1 MTEDCRA
8 RRRALVQGLALL
20 PLALAVPAAR
30 AARGRPRTL
39 QFYHTHTSERL
50 SVTYFEDGRYVPD
63 ALSAIDHLLRDFR
76 TEQVHAIDPRLLD
89 QLFALTQRCDG
100 RRYEVIS
107 GYRSPKTN
115 AMLRHTT
122 RGVAAHSL
130 HLDGR
135 AIDVRLEGCDTS
147 TLHRAALAMAR
158 GGVGFYPRSNF
169 VHLDTGRFRTWGGAG
184 PRG

>member
-1 MTEDCRA
+1 MSKT
-8 RRRALVQGLALL
+8 
-20 PLALAVPAAR
+20 PLTVNGA
-30 AARGRPRTL
+30 
-39 QFYHTHTSERL
+39 E
-50 SVTYFEDGRYVPD
+50 
-63 ALSAIDHLLRDFR
+63 LLRAELQRLKTVDRHSVIASIAEARSHGDLSENAEYDAAKERQSFIEGR
-76 TEQVHAIDPRLLD
+76 IAEVESKLAQAQVIDPKLLD
-89 QLFALTQRCDG
+89 LLNPRHHRLGSNAPF
-100 RRYEVIS
+100 EVIS

-158 GGVGFYPRSNF
+158 GGVGFYPHSDF
-169 VHLDTGRFRTWGGAG
+169 VHLDTGRFRTWGAT